1 MKKILLTLVSAL
13 FCLGSMAQ
21 KPGLFTTYDF
31 SETVVFEQQINKQTP
46 VKSKAQASQQQVID
60 SRLADLD
67 EFIVKEFTIPAMST
81 SGSSLPLGDID
92 IKGFTITTDEDGI
105 NHFSYDGT
113 YTFDVSNLPT
123 AVQEEAKAWFTDVP
137 VKLEGKFK
145 GTKLYAVFR
154 MLVTMTSG
162 STTNRLV
169 ITATYGTDDF
179 AKVYTEPLVVTV
191 NGVKS
196 DPQDTDVTVY
206 TNDDETIDFELKNFV
221 LTMGEESMPIGN
233 IVVKNLTVT
242 KGEDGL
248 DHFSY
253 EGNITIEEGDQEGVE
268 MWFGPLLCVEYGA
281 IPIKLTGQM
290 NDEKLY
296 VTIDIDMS
304 DTGLGQVINVQLG
317 TDDFPAPAREGKVY
331 TEPLVVTVN
340 GVKSDPQDTDVTVY
354 TNDDETIDFELKNFV
369 LTMGEESMPI
379 GNIVVKNL
387 TVTKG
392 EDGLDHFSY
401 EGNITIEEG
410 DQEGVEM
417 WFGPLLCVEYGAI
430 PIKLTGQMNDEK
442 LYVTIDI
449 DMSDTGLGQVINVQL
464 GTKRGDVNGDNNIDI
479 ADVVAVLNIMAAGT
493 EDPAGNVNGDTA
505 VDIADVVAVLNLMA
519 QQ

>member
-221 LTMGEESMPIGN
+221 LTMGE
-233 IVVKNLTVT
+233 
-242 KGEDGL
+242 
-248 DHFSY
+248 
-253 EGNITIEEGDQEGVE
+253 
-268 MWFGPLLCVEYGA
+268 
-281 IPIKLTGQM
+281 
-290 NDEKLY
+290 
-296 VTIDIDMS
+296 
-304 DTGLGQVINVQLG
+304 
-317 TDDFPAPAREGKVY
+317 
-331 TEPLVVTVN
+331 
-340 GVKSDPQDTDVTVY
+340 
-354 TNDDETIDFELKNFV
+354 
-369 LTMGEESMPI
+369 
-379 GNIVVKNL
+379 
-387 TVTKG
+387 
-392 EDGLDHFSY
+392 
-401 EGNITIEEG
+401 
-410 DQEGVEM
+410 
-417 WFGPLLCVEYGAI
+417 
-430 PIKLTGQMNDEK
+430 
-442 LYVTIDI
+442 
-449 DMSDTGLGQVINVQL
+449 
-464 GTKRGDVNGDNNIDI
+464 
-479 ADVVAVLNIMAAGT
+479 
-493 EDPAGNVNGDTA
+493 
-505 VDIADVVAVLNLMA
+505 
-519 QQ
+519 

>member
-31 SETVVFEQQINKQTP
+31 SEQVVFEQQINKQTP
-46 VKSKAQASQQQVID
+46 VKSSAQASQQQVID

-304 DTGLGQVINVQLG
+304 DTGLGQTI
-317 TDDFPAPAREGKVY
+317 Y
-331 TEPLVVTVN
+331 VV
-340 GVKSDPQDTDVTVY
+340 
-354 TNDDETIDFELKNFV
+354 
-369 LTMGEESMPI
+369 
-379 GNIVVKNL
+379 
-387 TVTKG
+387 
-392 EDGLDHFSY
+392 
-401 EGNITIEEG
+401 
-410 DQEGVEM
+410 
-417 WFGPLLCVEYGAI
+417 
-430 PIKLTGQMNDEK
+430 
-442 LYVTIDI
+442 
-449 DMSDTGLGQVINVQL
+449 L
-464 GTKRGDVNGDNNIDI
+464 GTKTGDVNGDNSIDI

-519 QQ
+519 KQ